1 MPNGVGK
8 PLNNTQSTLVE
19 KPPFG
24 KFLDPANKP
33 VIHQKTTTIIK
44 TVKPPELNTQ
54 SNNGPL
60 TLVDI
65 ETKPS

>member
-8 PLNNTQSTLVE
+8 PLNNTQSVLE

-24 KFLDPANKP
+24 KVFDPVNKP
-33 VIHQKTTTIIK
+33 IIKQKTTTIIK